1 VLMTADE
8 LDAARWPGPP
18 RHGDQV
24 IYDDGTIAII
34 QGRADT
40 RRMSGG
46 DRVFTLTAIG
56 G

>member
-1 VLMTADE
+1 LI
-8 LDAARWPGPP
+8 
-18 RHGDQV
+18 H
-24 IYDDGTIAII
+24 DDGTIAII

>member
-1 VLMTADE
+1 
-8 LDAARWPGPP
+8 
-18 RHGDQV
+18 V
-24 IYDDGTIAII
+24 IYDDGTVAII
-34 QGRADT
+34 QDRADT